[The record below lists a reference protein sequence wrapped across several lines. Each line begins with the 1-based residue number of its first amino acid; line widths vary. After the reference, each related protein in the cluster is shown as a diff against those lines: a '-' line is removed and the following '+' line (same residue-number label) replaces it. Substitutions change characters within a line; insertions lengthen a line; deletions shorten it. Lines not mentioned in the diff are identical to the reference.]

1 MAVDMFLKLDGI
13 KGESTNDKHKDEIEV
28 MSFSWGLSQQGALA
42 HGNGAAAGKVSVQD
56 FSFVKRLDTASPQLL
71 EASCRGEHI
80 GFGLLTLAKAG
91 GDRGQQEYLK
101 IKFSDI
107 LISSYQTGGSQGGDP
122 AEQISLNFSN
132 VEVSAAE
139 IRPDGSIG
147 GWKNTT
153 SCHFGGKR

>member
-13 KGESTNDKHKDEIEV
+13 KGESTSSKHKDEIEV
-28 MSFSWGLSQQGALA
+28 LSFSWGVSQAQATG
-42 HGNGAAAGKVSVQD
+42 GGGAGKLNIQD
-56 FSFVKRLDTASPQLL
+56 LSFVKRLDTASPQLL

-91 GDRGQQEYLK
+91 EQQQDYLK
-101 IKFSDI
+101 IKFSEV

-122 AEQISLNFSN
+122 AEQISLSFQN

-139 IRPDGSIG
+139 VNPDGSIG